1 MKNKQ
6 VIAAVEDLN
15 LIIFNND
22 KNSIPTDID
31 PEILAEKLKQ
41 AALWL
46 YASDKPQDNTIEVLK
61 ELAWSADDFQ
71 DLKPDQDPVPAFR
84 FHGIGPYAEV
94 EEPEPEPVPK
104 PEEEIVE
111 EIQEHMGT
119 SPLPKTKPEPK
130 GPSAYGTALALMG
143 PDPEMPLHELYEAM
157 KEQGFDLQL
166 ATGSIKTAHSI
177 FRKVYRYLKDNGH
190 IKEV

>member
-1 MKNKQ
+1 MDKER
-6 VIAAVEDLN
+6 IITAVEDLN
-15 LIIFNND
+15 LILFNND

-46 YASDKPQDNTIEVLK
+46 YASDTPQPETVEVLR
-61 ELAWSADDFQ
+61 ELVWTTDDFEG
-71 DLKPDQDPVPAFR
+71 LKTDQDPIPAFR
-84 FHGIGPYAEV
+84 LHGIGPYAET
-94 EEPEPEPVPK
+94 EEPEPEPVPE
-104 PEEEIVE
+104 PESEE
-111 EIQEHMGT
+111 EIQEHIGT
-119 SPLPKTKPEPK
+119 SPLPKNKPESK

-157 KEQGFDLQL
+157 KEQGFDLKT

-190 IKEV
+190 IKEA